1 MAKSKHGNQ
10 KCRVEMLCTSD
21 MTELAMSLALHVRE
35 GGQVWQ
41 WTAVT
46 TDSRDNGQPR
56 APRCLTQLLS
66 GIQPFI
72 GSKLLTQHIYH
83 LRWWYSYKLCW
94 LRSGNAIC
102 SPVLLFDDVII
113 MVYTANLVIVQLYKI
128 YIERWKLSVKALKGR
143 RFVYWQIFLIQ

>member
-1 MAKSKHGNQ
+1 
-10 KCRVEMLCTSD
+10 MLCTSD
-21 MTELAMSLALHVRE
+21 MTELCHWLCMFVKEARC
-35 GGQVWQ
+35 
-41 WTAVT
+41 
-46 TDSRDNGQPR
+46 DNGQPC

-72 GSKLLTQHIYH
+72 GSKLLSQHIYH

-94 LRSGNAIC
+94 LRSGICHIC

-128 YIERWKLSVKALKGR
+128 YIEQWKLSVKALKGR
-143 RFVYWQIFLIQ
+143 RFEQVVYWQIFLIQ